1 MGLKKDVS
9 PEKTQ
14 ETPLTQPKQDTELAD
29 TTISAPPPLPPP
41 LPPRPS
47 SGEAG
52 ELKPHAMMG
61 EGHDN
66 KAPPPTPPPTPST
79 AKVTTTNTE
88 PTPTAPETAVTAHQ
102 QESKDDTISTNHVSA
117 CSR

>member
-1 MGLKKDVS
+1 MGLKKEVS

-14 ETPLTQPKQDTELAD
+14 EILLTQQKQDTELVD
-29 TTISAPPPLPPP
+29 MTISSPPP

-52 ELKPHAMMG
+52 EPKPHAIIG

-79 AKVTTTNTE
+79 VKVTAANTA
-88 PTPTAPETAVTAHQ
+88 PTPAEPETAVTAHQ
-102 QESKDDTISTNHVSA
+102 QEDDTISTNQTVSA
-117 CSR
+117 YTR